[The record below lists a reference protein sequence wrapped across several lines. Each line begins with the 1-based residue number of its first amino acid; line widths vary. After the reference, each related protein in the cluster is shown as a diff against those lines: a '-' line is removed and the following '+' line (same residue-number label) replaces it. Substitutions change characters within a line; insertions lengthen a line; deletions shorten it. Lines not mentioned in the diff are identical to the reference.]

1 MKSVTYIYRIL
12 ILFTPPRAR
21 CSARKSVTFFIHH
34 CEKVYIEEQ
43 QEGERP
49 GCGR

>member
-1 MKSVTYIYRIL
+1 MKPVTYIYRRL
-12 ILFTPPRAR
+12 ILFTPPRA
-21 CSARKSVTFFIHH
+21 ARKSVTFFIHH